1 LLSLLRVPDHADI
14 GAATA
19 RISMNLQKPQ
29 THREGHRRFIERCL
43 EKIELAKENESLV
56 EFNGFLKTME
66 EKLQVLE
73 TLNEKILSQT
83 YAY

>member
-1 LLSLLRVPDHADI
+1 
-14 GAATA
+14 
-19 RISMNLQKPQ
+19 
-29 THREGHRRFIERCL
+29 L